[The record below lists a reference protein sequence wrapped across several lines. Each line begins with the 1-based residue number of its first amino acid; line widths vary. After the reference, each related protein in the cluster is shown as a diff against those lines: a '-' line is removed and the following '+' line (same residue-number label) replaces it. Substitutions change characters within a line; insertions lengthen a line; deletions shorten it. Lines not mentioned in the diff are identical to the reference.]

1 MTQMTKT
8 INMLFILIR
17 MKTCH
22 CLLLF
27 ALVALA
33 KAADDDQTDQQ
44 EYCADSEV
52 CEGLIGELTCHVLD
66 AGVRMSSNCPH
77 EN

>member
-1 MTQMTKT
+1 MTKP
-8 INMLFILIR
+8 INMLFIFIR
-17 MKTCH
+17 MKTCRF
-22 CLLLF
+22 LLLF
-27 ALVALA
+27 ALVVLA

-52 CEGLIGELTCHVLD
+52 CEGHIGQLMCHGQD